1 MTNEEFKSEPI
12 QLTDG
17 QLESIEV
24 DFWNV
29 EGYPVV
35 NVFDGKTGMIAL
47 DDTVRTIP
55 IDGVYRNGWELNREE
70 FLNTFPQT
78 RRYFEQSQRQQAAA

>member
-1 MTNEEFKSEPI
+1 MNNKKFKSEPI
-12 QLTDG
+12 PLVDG

-35 NVFDGKTGMIAL
+35 NVYDGKTGMIAL

-55 IDGVYRNGWELNREE
+55 MDGVYRNGWELNRNE
-70 FLNTFPQT
+70 FFSAFPQT
-78 RRYFEQSQRQQAAA
+78 RRYFEQPQLKQANA